1 MHLYVGHRGH
11 RGFSEIAVAELKGRQ
26 MAEFLGTVVS
36 SSGESTAK
44 GTWLLFFFKARRIL
58 PNAHL

>member
-1 MHLYVGHRGH
+1 
-11 RGFSEIAVAELKGRQ
+11 
-26 MAEFLGTVVS
+26 MAEFLGAVVS

-58 PNAHL
+58 PNLRISEQQGMTLRGTEAAPLLPGSGPKC